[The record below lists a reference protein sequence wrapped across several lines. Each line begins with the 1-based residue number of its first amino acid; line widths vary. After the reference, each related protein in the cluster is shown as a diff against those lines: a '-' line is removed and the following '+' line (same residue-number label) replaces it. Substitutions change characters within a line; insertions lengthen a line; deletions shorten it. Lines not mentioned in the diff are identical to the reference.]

1 MKKLQ
6 ALNDDAQ
13 KKSARITQYN
23 DELQWR
29 LQKNFERKSLAVDER
44 SLKDNAGD
52 IRISSFVQSSH
63 SASWTLL
70 LEQDTTA
77 SKKEMLQR
85 TGCFPSE
92 SILLRQQAGE
102 NSKAAQL
109 KPATQK
115 IARSMNGSDGV
126 VAVNNLKESNSGVVM
141 ATKTDEAFESMDFLS
156 EVGSIGLSVSAVFRE
171 AEAEKL
177 QDKRGLVSYEAT
189 SIVRLLSQFS
199 SCYAD

>member
-1 MKKLQ
+1 MQ

-102 NSKAAQL
+102 NSKASKAAQP

>member
-23 DELQWR
+23 EELQWR

-77 SKKEMLQR
+77 SKKKMLQR
-85 TGCFPSE
+85 TGCFPSK

-102 NSKAAQL
+102 NSPQKQL
-109 KPATQK
+109 IKRASK
-115 IARSMNGSDGV
+115 
-126 VAVNNLKESNSGVVM
+126 AVNNLKERNSDGVM
-141 ATKTDEAFESMDFLS
+141 ATKTEEAFESMDFLS

-177 QDKRGLVSYEAT
+177 QDKHGLVSYEAT
-189 SIVRLLSQFS
+189 SIVRLLSQF
-199 SCYAD
+199 

>member
-1 MKKLQ
+1 MQ

-141 ATKTDEAFESMDFLS
+141 ATKTEEAFESMDFLS

-177 QDKRGLVSYEAT
+177 QDKHGLISYEAT